1 MYVKH
6 TFYRKLNTR
15 IPDCMIKLRTVHFR
29 NPNRIVHI
37 ISQSIVLQETVDL
50 TFIFKW
56 IDSNRYRLIES
67 RINIS
72 IFPCIYCTL

>member
-1 MYVKH
+1 
-6 TFYRKLNTR
+6 
-15 IPDCMIKLRTVHFR
+15 MIKLRTVHFR

-37 ISQSIVLQETVDL
+37 IISQSIVLQETVDL
-50 TFIFKW
+50 TFISKL

-72 IFPCIYCTL
+72 VFPCIYCTL